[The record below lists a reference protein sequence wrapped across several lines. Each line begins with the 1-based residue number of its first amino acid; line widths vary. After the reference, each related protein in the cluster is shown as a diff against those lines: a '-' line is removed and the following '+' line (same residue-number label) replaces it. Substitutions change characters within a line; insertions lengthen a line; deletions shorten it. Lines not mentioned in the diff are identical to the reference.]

1 MFSVIHPLDT
11 MASCHPREKER
22 RYIVKC
28 RCGFTAAFNAANSN
42 IRTVS
47 GHGTD
52 ALVTDQGAIEL
63 RNGVARC
70 TCRRELRIN
79 RVKARITEHVCSAI
93 CRNAKGPNCD
103 CSCGGQ
109 HHGAGFPLVIL

>member
-1 MFSVIHPLDT
+1 MFAVVFPLDT
-11 MASCHPREKER
+11 LAESYPRGKER

-28 RCGFTAAFNAANSN
+28 RCGFTAAFNAVNSC

-47 GHGTD
+47 KHGTD

-70 TCRRELRIN
+70 TCRRELIIHP
-79 RVKARITEHVCSAI
+79 VKARITTHVCSAT

-103 CSCGGQ
+103 CSCGGA

>member
-1 MFSVIHPLDT
+1 MFAVVYPLNTLTSSHP
-11 MASCHPREKER
+11 HKPKHQ
-22 RYIVKC
+22 YIIKYQ
-28 RCGFTAAFNAANSN
+28 CGFTAAFNATNCS

-47 GHGTD
+47 KHGTD

-70 TCRRELRIN
+70 TCRRELIIHQ
-79 RVKARITEHVCSAI
+79 VKARITAHVCSAT

>member
-1 MFSVIHPLDT
+1 MFAVVFPLDT
-11 MASCHPREKER
+11 LAESYPRGKER

-28 RCGFTAAFNAANSN
+28 RCGFTAAFNAVNSC

-47 GHGTD
+47 KHGAD

-63 RNGVARC
+63 RNGLARC
-70 TCRRELRIN
+70 TCRRELHIN
-79 RVKARITEHVCSAI
+79 PVKARITAHVCSAT